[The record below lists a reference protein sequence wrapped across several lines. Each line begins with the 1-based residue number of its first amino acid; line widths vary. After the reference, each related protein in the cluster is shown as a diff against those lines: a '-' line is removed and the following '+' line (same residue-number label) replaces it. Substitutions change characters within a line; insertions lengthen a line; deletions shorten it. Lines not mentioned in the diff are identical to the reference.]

1 MKKVSQNGWG
11 GVGDQDRERACKL
24 GKQTGGERRQGR
36 HMLVRGN
43 PAHHPAYGV
52 QT

>member
-1 MKKVSQNGWG
+1 MKKVSQNGG
-11 GVGDQDRERACKL
+11 GGGDQDRERACKL